1 MLQTPSANPASLVPL
16 AIKTLCAPVVLDFE
30 LYIQHRAGAAP
41 LLYHE
46 RGHTIEQREVERL
59 IDGGVRTL
67 FVTAA
72 DAGKYG
78 AYLREVVLCDERLSP
93 IRRYEILRHAGQDPL
108 VRALAGGDL
117 DQLIETTR
125 DLSDQMVNLLRGRDV
140 PPRDLF
146 GVMAHDD
153 STYAHLAN
161 VGAYSVLLAERL
173 GVRDARRLAQIGQG
187 ALLHDLGKQY
197 VPTEILN
204 KGERLTP
211 KERAVLRRHPLRGF
225 EELCRRDDIGFEQL
239 MMVYQHHEALDGRG
253 YPVGLSGNE
262 IHDWSRICAIANA
275 FDAFTRDRPYRK
287 ATPDGEAL
295 EHLEQQAGTLFDE
308 EMARCWISMIDTR

>member
-1 MLQTPSANPASLVPL
+1 MLHAPSSNPASLVPL

-30 LYIQHRAGAAP
+30 LYIQHRSGAAP

-46 RGHTIEQREVERL
+46 RGHTIEQGEVERL
-59 IDGGVRTL
+59 IEGGVRTL

-72 DAGKYG
+72 DAVKYG
-78 AYLREVVLCDERLSP
+78 VYLREVVLCDERLSP
-93 IRRYEILRHAGQDPL
+93 VRRYEILRHAAQEPF
-108 VRALAGGDL
+108 VRALAGGDI
-117 DQLIETTR
+117 DQVFETTR
-125 DLSDQMVNLLRGRDV
+125 DLSEQTVKLLRGREV
-140 PPRDLF
+140 PTRDLF
-146 GVMAHDD
+146 AVMTHDE

-161 VGAYSVLLAERL
+161 VCAYTILLAERL
-173 GVRDARRLAQIGQG
+173 GVRDARRLGQIGQG

-197 VPTEILN
+197 VPVEILN

-211 KERAVLRRHPLRGF
+211 RERAILRRHPLRGF

-239 MMVYQHHEALDGRG
+239 MMVYQHHETLDGRG
-253 YPVGLSGNE
+253 YPVGLCGDD

-275 FDAFTRDRPYRK
+275 FDAFTRDGPYRK

-308 EMARCWISMIDTR
+308 EMTRCWISMIDTR